1 MAPMVLNR
9 PRELAWHSGKASP
22 SARDLALGEGRFLVR
37 SVPGS
42 YPPSVAL
49 RKVSVSRSDFTYVC
63 IPIYHLEYVNI
74 PKIRFVKVITMKK
87 FECNL

>member
-1 MAPMVLNR
+1 MAPTVLNR
-9 PRELAWHSGKASP
+9 PRELVWHSAKASP

-42 YPPSVAL
+42 SSPSVAL
-49 RKVSVSRSDFTYVC
+49 REVGVSHSDFTYVC

-74 PKIRFVKVITMKK
+74 PKIRFIKAITMKN